1 MADVF
6 LYNKV
11 QKKRIF
17 QQKQVEKI
25 LVRGIV
31 HSSPSLKPSSL
42 YILNIRP
49 YVRQVCPFT
58 PFIPVLGKLRQED
71 CHEFEG
77 QLGLYSD
84 F

>member
-1 MADVF
+1 MCF
-6 LYNKV
+6 FITKGR
-11 QKKRIF
+11 KTEFF
-17 QQKQVEKI
+17 QQKQVEKV
-25 LVRGIV
+25 LERDIV
-31 HSSPSLKPSSL
+31 HSSPSLKLSSL

-49 YVRQVCPFT
+49 YIRQVCPFT